1 MLRRAAC
8 ACILSKLGPGGWF
21 TGSPLNAERKRLGEA
36 VRDLSSSYYS
46 DMFTAVSKI
55 HWSSANF
62 AFFFFFTQ
70 LVLFSQAVYGI
81 KKFGTEAPSPLLDLG
96 GSKKKAR
103 REAAGEAGGLL
114 TWHSGQP

>member
-62 AFFFFFTQ
+62 AFFFFS
-70 LVLFSQAVYGI
+70 SQSWS
-81 KKFGTEAPSPLLDLG
+81 FL
-96 GSKKKAR
+96 AR
-103 REAAGEAGGLL
+103 LCMV
-114 TWHSGQP
+114 